1 MQGRTFTLLVVVMLG
16 AAVAGAHHSIAAVY
30 DRNRPVVLDGAVVE
44 FALVHPH
51 PVLTIDVGRGNNA
64 GQWRGEMDNRFE
76 LVAIGMTAETFTPG
90 ERVVVRG
97 SLSRSQSRAL
107 YILRLDRPADGFWYE
122 QTGMSP
128 KTGRR

>member
-1 MQGRTFTLLVVVMLG
+1 MRSRTFTLLVALVLATV
-16 AAVAGAHHSIAAVY
+16 AAGAHHSIAAVY
-30 DRNRPVVLDGAVVE
+30 DRNRPVVLDGTVVE

-51 PVLTIDVGRGNNA
+51 PVLTIDVRGGNNA

-76 LVAIGMTAETFTPG
+76 LVAIGMSAETFTPG

-97 SLSRSQSRAL
+97 SLSRAQTRAL